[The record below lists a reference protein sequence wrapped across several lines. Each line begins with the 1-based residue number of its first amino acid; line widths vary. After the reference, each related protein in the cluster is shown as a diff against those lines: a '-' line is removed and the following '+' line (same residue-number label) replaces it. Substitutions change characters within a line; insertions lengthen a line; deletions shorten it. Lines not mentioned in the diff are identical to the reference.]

1 MQLSIWE
8 AEELLL
14 WERMREIEGELF
26 LLSARSVELDF
37 EDGHQFE
44 RLHEERKDADLDLP
58 ILKKTSET
66 RTLPVGRILWLIWAE
81 GVRRLN
87 DTE

>member
-26 LLSARSVELDF
+26 LLSARSVGLDF

-44 RLHEERKDADLDLP
+44 RLHGERKDADLDLP
-58 ILKKTSET
+58 ILKEDK
-66 RTLPVGRILWLIWAE
+66 RNAHAAGRPNPLADL
-81 GVRRLN
+81 R
-87 DTE
+87 

>member
-1 MQLSIWE
+1 MQLSDLGKRSTSI
-8 AEELLL
+8 

-44 RLHEERKDADLDLP
+44 RLYRERTHLAGKLLLNRNEHLP
-58 ILKKTSET
+58 GSVED
-66 RTLPVGRILWLIWAE
+66 PGGAN
-81 GVRRLN
+81 RRNAAGLN
-87 DTE
+87 I